1 MRMTRLLLLVALG
14 VACEPAPYQSP
25 NLSSEPPPE
34 KSAFV
39 HFHVGSSPAPQL
51 ALWVPSG

>member
-25 NLSSEPPPE
+25 NLSSEPPPVS
-34 KSAFV
+34 SAQ
-39 HFHVGSSPAPQL
+39 SP
-51 ALWVPSG
+51 VVSVFTKT